1 MQSVVLNPTCY
12 CRAQQGLD
20 TSCSSP
26 PPPAILYKVSSF
38 SPCLNFFFLFF
49 CVLTL
54 NNWIP
59 YSQSR
64 SSFFGTHS
72 RSPGHLRRGIP
83 CRSLRIRSPSF
94 TRRRPGSFSL
104 FSLL

>member
-1 MQSVVLNPTCY
+1 
-12 CRAQQGLD
+12 
-20 TSCSSP
+20 
-26 PPPAILYKVSSF
+26 
-38 SPCLNFFFLFF
+38 
-49 CVLTL
+49 VLTL

>member
-54 NNWIP
+54 NN
-59 YSQSR
+59 
-64 SSFFGTHS
+64 
-72 RSPGHLRRGIP
+72 
-83 CRSLRIRSPSF
+83 
-94 TRRRPGSFSL
+94 
-104 FSLL
+104 